1 MFKQEREMKKSL
13 EVKERIIEAA
23 TSLIAESEG
32 DVSEISTRAIAEK
45 AGVGVGLINYHFQA
59 KDSLIEICV
68 ERMIGDVI
76 AAFASD
82 TKKLSQVESLKHSA
96 KMVMDFLIEN
106 PAVARIS
113 ILADCKTPKTEDN
126 TMKSVMS
133 ANAKIGNLGLSD
145 KEKFILSFALT
156 AAMQAL
162 FLRKDQSGDV
172 FGYDINIKEQ
182 RDTVLDLLID
192 SLFGGYINEQGSSSG
207 KVRKKSPV

>member
-1 MFKQEREMKKSL
+1 MKKTQ

-32 DVSEISTRAIAEK
+32 DVTGISTRAIAEK
-45 AGVGVGLINYHFQA
+45 VGVGVGLINYHFQT
-59 KDSLIEICV
+59 KDNLIEICV
-68 ERMIGDVI
+68 ERMIGEVI
-76 AAFASD
+76 AAFAPE

-113 ILADCKTPKTEDN
+113 ILTDCKTPKPDDN
-126 TMKSVMS
+126 TMKSVIS
-133 ANAKIGNLGLSD
+133 VNAKIGNLGLSD

-156 AAMQAL
+156 TAMQAI

-172 FGYDINIKEQ
+172 FGYDVNIKEQ
-182 RDTVLDLLID
+182 RDNVLGLLID
-192 SLFGGYINEQGSSSG
+192 SLFGGYVNE
-207 KVRKKSPV
+207 